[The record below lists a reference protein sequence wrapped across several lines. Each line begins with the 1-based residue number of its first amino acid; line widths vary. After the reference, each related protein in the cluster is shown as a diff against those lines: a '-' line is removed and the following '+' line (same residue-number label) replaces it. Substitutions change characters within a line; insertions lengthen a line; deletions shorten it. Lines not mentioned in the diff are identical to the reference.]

1 MVYLY
6 GIFRTILQATHVVYH
21 KLQEIY
27 YVDKTSCNRDALRL
41 RSDYVRNEQVIDW
54 VTDCY

>member
-6 GIFRTILQATHVVYH
+6 RIFRTLLQATHVVYH

-27 YVDKTSCNRDALRL
+27 YVDKTSCNRDALWL
-41 RSDYVRNEQVIDW
+41 RSNNVRIKQVIDYP
-54 VTDCY
+54 TDCY

>member
-6 GIFRTILQATHVVYH
+6 GIFQTLLQAIHFVYH
-21 KLQEIY
+21 KLQEKY

-41 RSDYVRNEQVIDW
+41 RSDNVRNEQVIDW
-54 VTDCY
+54 PTDCY